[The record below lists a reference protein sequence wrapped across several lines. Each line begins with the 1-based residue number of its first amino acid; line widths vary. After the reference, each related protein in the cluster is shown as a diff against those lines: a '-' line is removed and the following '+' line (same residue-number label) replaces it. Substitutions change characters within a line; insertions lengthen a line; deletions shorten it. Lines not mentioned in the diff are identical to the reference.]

1 MGGIG
6 AYGRVTAGSAGCPE
20 VDGIRSD
27 FRRTGT
33 RGASGL
39 GWPVGG
45 WASFDVEGSC
55 A

>member
-20 VDGIRSD
+20 VDGFRSD

-33 RGASGL
+33 RGASAL
-39 GWPVGG
+39 GG
-45 WASFDVEGSC
+45 WASFDVEGSY